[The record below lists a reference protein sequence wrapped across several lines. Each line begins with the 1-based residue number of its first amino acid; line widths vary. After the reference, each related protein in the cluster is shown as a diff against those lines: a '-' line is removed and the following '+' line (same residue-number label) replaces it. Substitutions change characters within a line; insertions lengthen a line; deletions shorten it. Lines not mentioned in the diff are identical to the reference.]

1 MQKWTWPLFK
11 GLILFKGER
20 WWGNNQNLDCN
31 NCDESWRSRRK
42 LKVNDCDESLGR
54 SPLGTLGRCSSAERY
69 FASLHNQD
77 RVQFLRNPG
86 YVWDRGDI
94 LYLRPE
100 IYVFS
105 SQHSLAVSIW
115 SQKVKQLSL
124 KEKFNLLSFGFW
136 SWPWFRK
143 LCNLIYN
150 SVQKL
155 HCDSWKRWKRKTYKI
170 LNCFQ
175 YIFNIQANY

>member
-1 MQKWTWPLFK
+1 MQKWTRFWTWPMFK
-11 GLILFKGER
+11 GLILFKGEK
-20 WWGNNQNLDCN
+20 WWGDNQKLDCN

-86 YVWDRGDI
+86 YVWDRKDI

-115 SQKVKQLSL
+115 SQKVKQLSE
-124 KEKFNLLSFGFW
+124 KEKFNLLSFDFENFAI
-136 SWPWFRK
+136 WFIIQCRSCIVTVERDEKGK
-143 LCNLIYN
+143 LT
-150 SVQKL
+150 K
-155 HCDSWKRWKRKTYKI
+155 
-170 LNCFQ
+170 F
-175 YIFNIQANY
+175 